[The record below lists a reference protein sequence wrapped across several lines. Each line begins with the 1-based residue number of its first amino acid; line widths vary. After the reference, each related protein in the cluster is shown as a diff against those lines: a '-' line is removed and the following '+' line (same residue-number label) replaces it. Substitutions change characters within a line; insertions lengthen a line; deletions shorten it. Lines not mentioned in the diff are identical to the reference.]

1 MEMKALLK
9 QLTVK
14 TDNIK
19 KNKLN
24 DVYISNK

>member
-9 QLTVK
+9 QLIVK